1 MKRLLIIAAY
11 LISFTQLFSQIPNND
26 FEQWDNQPVLLNWV
40 TNSHPMTL
48 PPWEPYIVRKDSDE
62 YSGNWAADF
71 YGNGLFKPFA
81 TTTFAITTH
90 PTSLSLYY
98 KLAFAPC
105 VNDNGYPDQDTVS
118 VSIEVLKNSVV
129 VDQGYWE
136 SKNFILNYTH
146 LIIPVSQNAT
156 QFDSCRITIKG
167 GQVYGGCGFAP
178 AATEFRVDHLE
189 LLPGTSCIDTS
200 QINLNV
206 MCPAVIDPVCGCDG
220 VTYNNSCEAQYHHG
234 ITSWT
239 PGACGSS
246 PQCNADFTY
255 TVLDSTIKFTNLS
268 TPSDSIVSFSWSF
281 GDGGTDNSA
290 DPVHTYASTGTYIA
304 CLTIVTSSGCSDSIC
319 GVVQSSSGCI
329 DPSKIC
335 DTCFCPMIFDPV
347 CGCNGITYS
356 NACEAANA
364 GLTSWTAGACPT
376 PGTCHAEFSKY
387 KNNIDSVFFF
397 DASTAAQI
405 ISYLW
410 DFGDGTSSTLQNPV
424 HHYTH
429 DSAYRVC
436 LSIIAKDSSGQQC
449 TDQYCDTVF
458 ITHGCIDSSL
468 ICFGSPLCCDFV
480 PNEPVCGCDSVTY
493 NNACEAQNYHGV
505 NYYYV
510 GGCVTGINEPGSMLN
525 RVSLIPNP
533 AVETTELRFEL
544 KQASKVEVLLR
555 NMLGETVAT
564 AFDGTLN
571 AGINTKMLRLE
582 GLSAGIYLVEI
593 RVNGKAASIKKLVK
607 N

>member
-1 MKRLLIIAAY
+1 MKRLFILIACLGI
-11 LISFTQLFSQIPNND
+11 FGQLFSQIPNSD

-48 PPWEPYIVRKDSDE
+48 PPWDPYIVRKDSDE
-62 YSGNWAADF
+62 YTGNWAADF

-81 TTTFAITTH
+81 TTTFAIGNH

-105 VNDNGYPDQDTVS
+105 VNDNGYPEQDTVS
-118 VSIEVLKNSVV
+118 VFIEILKNGVV

-136 SKNFILNYTH
+136 SKTSVLSYTH
-146 LIIPVSQNAT
+146 LQIPVSQNAA

-167 GQVYGGCGFAP
+167 GNVYGGCGFAP

-189 LLPGTSCIDTS
+189 LLPGASCIDTGL
-200 QINLNV
+200 INLNV

-239 PGACGSS
+239 QGACGTI
-246 PQCNADFTY
+246 PPCEANFIY
-255 TVLDSTIKFTNLS
+255 TVLDSTIKFTSIS
-268 TPSDSIVSFSWSF
+268 TPDDSIVSYSWTL
-281 GDGGTDNSA
+281 GDGSTDSSA
-290 DPVHTYASTGTYIA
+290 DPVHTYSPPATYTV
-304 CLTIVTSSGCSDSIC
+304 CLTIATG
-319 GVVQSSSGCI
+319 SGCI
-329 DPSKIC
+329 DSVCLDISAAGGCIDSTKIC
-335 DTCFCPMIFDPV
+335 DTCFCPAVYDPV
-347 CGCNGITYS
+347 CGCNGVTYS
-356 NACEAANA
+356 NSCHAINA
-364 GLTSWTAGACPT
+364 GVLSWTAGACPG
-376 PGTCHAEFSKY
+376 PGNCHAEFSKA

-405 ISYLW
+405 LSYLW
-410 DFGDGTSSTLQNPV
+410 DFGDGTTSTLQNPV
-424 HHYTH
+424 HYYTH
-429 DSAYRVC
+429 DSVYRVC
-436 LSIIAKDSSGQQC
+436 LFIIAKDSAGQQC
-449 TDQYCDTVF
+449 TDQFCDTVY
-458 ITHGCIDSSL
+458 ITHACIDSSL
-468 ICFGSPLCCDFV
+468 ICFGTPLCCDFV

-493 NNACEAQNYHGV
+493 SNACEAQNYHGV

-510 GGCVTGINEPGSMLN
+510 GGCVTGINEPGSMLS

-544 KQASKVEVLLR
+544 KQAAKVEVLLR
-555 NMLGETVAT
+555 NIIGETIAT
-564 AFDGTLN
+564 TYQGILN
-571 AGINTKMLRLE
+571 TGVQTKTIRLE
-582 GLSAGIYLVEI
+582 SLSAGIYLVEI
-593 RVNGKAASIKKLVK
+593 RVNGKAAATKKLVK